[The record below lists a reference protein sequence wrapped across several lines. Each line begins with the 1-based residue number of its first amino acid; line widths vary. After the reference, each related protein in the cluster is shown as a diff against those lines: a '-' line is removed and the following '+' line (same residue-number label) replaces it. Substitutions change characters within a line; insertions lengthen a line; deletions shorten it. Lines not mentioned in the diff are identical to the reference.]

1 MFVPLDPFAFT
12 ATDEVSFRFFIKS
25 APSTNVFLMEMDDFE
40 IGSVLANDV
49 SLIDLQ
55 KMPFSQVKRT
65 QLGALQFKGSV
76 FNEGTTDLLP
86 VYVKAEIS
94 PLNLTAG
101 DTISSLQSGTAR
113 SFTTEPSLTIGEAG
127 TMTVSLSASPDGVT
141 DPNPS
146 NNLSEFTLEVTD
158 STMAKDM
165 GDHFEDVYMNYGT
178 GSGGKRIMANAIRT
192 TLKDTLTSVSVYIGP
207 ITADCQVK
215 AFFANRNAAGN
226 WVEDSSATIVTI
238 TTDMADS
245 WVPLRFRKPTPAA
258 LQKGKPVVANTENL
272 YGLKIRS
279 GNPLVGFNF
288 ENATDDGSFIWLGG
302 QWLGTQ
308 DITIGGL
315 SGPYSLFI
323 RANFGRPVMSSTTPM
338 ERSLEYADLVPNP
351 ASNGT
356 NLVIGMQKES
366 SVRISVHTL
375 TGQVLSS
382 QDRFAFKGI
391 NRLDVPVN
399 GLAKGIYL
407 VKIDANGFSTT
418 KKLIIE

>member
-1 MFVPLDPFAFT
+1 
-12 ATDEVSFRFFIKS
+12 
-25 APSTNVFLMEMDDFE
+25 
-40 IGSVLANDV
+40 
-49 SLIDLQ
+49 
-55 KMPFSQVKRT
+55 
-65 QLGALQFKGSV
+65 
-76 FNEGTTDLLP
+76 
-86 VYVKAEIS
+86 
-94 PLNLTAG
+94 
-101 DTISSLQSGTAR
+101 
-113 SFTTEPSLTIGEAG
+113 
-127 TMTVSLSASPDGVT
+127 MTVSLSASPDGVT